1 MKKEKNELL
10 QFVGGLAMLAVGLYF
25 FMAKV
30 HVTTIWGYG
39 GLFGI
44 SWMSSGL
51 VVVPFVIGVIM
62 MFVSP
67 KSLWGKIVAGLG
79 LLIII
84 ASVIASTQLYLS
96 RITLYEWLLMLV
108 LIFGGAGL
116 VARVLLHDPDKRKS
130 DRYETSSRSKT
141 AGNEEILEDVDKEL
155 EELRNKMK

>member
-1 MKKEKNELL
+1 MKKQKNELL

-30 HVTTIWGYG
+30 HVTTMWGYG
-39 GLFGI
+39 SLFGI
-44 SWMSSGL
+44 SWLSSGL

-67 KSLWGKIVAGLG
+67 KSLWGKLVAGLG

-84 ASVIASTQLYLS
+84 ASVIASTHLYLS

-116 VARVLLHDPDKRKS
+116 VARVLLHDPDRQRDASERRSNQKS
-130 DRYETSSRSKT
+130 SE
-141 AGNEEILEDVDKEL
+141 NEDVMEDVDKEL
-155 EELRNKMK
+155 EELRKKMKQ